1 MEHRTNHVAA
11 ASREGFVEQEF
22 HAGKNSGG
30 GNFAGGKAMTATVSP
45 SDIIAFWSEAGPELW
60 FARDDGFDHRFREL
74 FLQAHEMAA
83 RGELDHWQRTP
94 GGALALIL
102 LLDQFPRNVFRGT
115 PRMYANDAAALRVA
129 EAAIATGRDRHIDAD
144 LRLFFYLPFAHSEVL
159 AHQERSVAL
168 CRELGGDN
176 LAHAEGHHDIIKR
189 FGRFPH
195 RNVILGRETTR
206 DEQRFLDEGGFK
218 G

>member
-1 MEHRTNHVAA
+1 MQHPTHHVAA

-22 HAGKNSGG
+22 HAGRNFGG
-30 GNFAGGKAMTATVSP
+30 GPAMTATVTP

-60 FARDDGFDHRFREL
+60 FAKDDAFDRRFRDM
-74 FLQAHEMAA
+74 FLQAHESAA
-83 RGELDHWQRTP
+83 RGDLDHWQRTP

-102 LLDQFPRNVFRGT
+102 LLDQFPRNVFRNT
-115 PRMYANDAAALRVA
+115 PRMYATDAAALRLA
-129 EAAIATGRDRHIDAD
+129 EAALAAGHDQHFDAD

-168 CRELGGDN
+168 CGPLGGESQ
-176 LAHAEGHHDIIKR
+176 AHAEGHRDIIKR

-195 RNVILGRETTR
+195 RNQILGRATS
-206 DEQRFLDEGGFK
+206 DAEQRFLDEGGF
-218 G
+218 GG